1 MKAIVNV
8 QEYPGRPVVLH
19 AVQHLF
25 YPSIELPA
33 WPDDDHRSRFVFI
46 TADLDEAFVSQL
58 LTSFTQTVTTSPR
71 DTFGA

>member
-1 MKAIVNV
+1 MKAIANV

-25 YPSIELPA
+25 YPSVELPR

-46 TADLDEAFVSQL
+46 TADLDETFVSNL
-58 LTSFTQTVTTSPR
+58 LSSFTQTLENQ
-71 DTFGA
+71 